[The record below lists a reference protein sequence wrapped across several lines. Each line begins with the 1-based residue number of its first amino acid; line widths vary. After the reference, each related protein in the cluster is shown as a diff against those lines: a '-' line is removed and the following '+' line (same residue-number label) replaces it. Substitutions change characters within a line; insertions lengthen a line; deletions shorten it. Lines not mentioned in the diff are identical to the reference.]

1 MAIEFSA
8 TPAGPNEQTF
18 TLRLGDAALEG
29 ERRGETPRALFLHG
43 FGSDRHGWNEIW
55 SRTDVGLPAI
65 RYDLRG
71 FGVSRLLV
79 EQPFSHAEDLLALL
93 DALEIERADLIG
105 LSMGGSV
112 ALNFALSHPERMHR
126 LVLISPNIV
135 GWDWTQD
142 WRDRW
147 HLMKTAARAGDIGEA
162 RRLWASYRLFDSV
175 RDTPAGVVLMDEI
188 GRYSGNEWVKDW
200 QRDAL
205 PDIHSLPFLGASTLL
220 LTGGRD
226 LEDFRLTADV
236 IEGAAPDVTRIDYP
250 EHGHMLT
257 LEAPKACA
265 AAILDFLQRS

>member
-8 TPAGPNEQTF
+8 ASSSNEGTF
-18 TLRLGDAALEG
+18 TLRLADATLEG
-29 ERRGETPRALFLHG
+29 ELRGEAPRALFLHG
-43 FGSDRHGWNEIW
+43 FGSDRHGWDAIW
-55 SRTDVGLPAI
+55 SRTDGPLPAI

-71 FGVSRLLV
+71 FGESRLLV
-79 EQPFSHAEDLLALL
+79 EQQFNHVEDLLALL
-93 DALEIERADLIG
+93 NALEIERADLIG
-105 LSMGGSV
+105 LSMGGGI
-112 ALNFALSHPERMHR
+112 ALNFALSHPERIRR
-126 LVLISPNIV
+126 LILISPNIV

-142 WRDRW
+142 WHDRW

-162 RRLWASYRLFDSV
+162 RRLWANYRLFDSV
-175 RDTPAGVVLMDEI
+175 RHTPAEAVLMDEI

-200 QRDAL
+200 QKDAL
-205 PDIHSLPFLGASTLL
+205 PDIDRLPFLKAPTLL

-236 IEGAAPDVTRIDYP
+236 IEGAAPDVIRIDYP

-257 LEAPKACA
+257 LAAPEACA